1 MAIEYQCKKCRDLG
15 YTLQEDK
22 EGYTI
27 AVPCECIEKR
37 QIKEKLERFLVK
49 VRHLDLENA
58 PHGFLTNSIDHK
70 YTNMTIE
77 FLKGSDFFG

>member
-37 QIKEKLERFLVK
+37 QIKEKLERC
-49 VRHLDLENA
+49 
-58 PHGFLTNSIDHK
+58 GLTDSFK
-70 YTNMTIE
+70 KKT
-77 FLKGSDFFG
+77 FGNL

>member
-37 QIKEKLERFLVK
+37 QIKEKLERC
-49 VRHLDLENA
+49 
-58 PHGFLTNSIDHK
+58 GLTDSFK
-70 YTNMTIE
+70 KKT
-77 FLKGSDFFG
+77 F